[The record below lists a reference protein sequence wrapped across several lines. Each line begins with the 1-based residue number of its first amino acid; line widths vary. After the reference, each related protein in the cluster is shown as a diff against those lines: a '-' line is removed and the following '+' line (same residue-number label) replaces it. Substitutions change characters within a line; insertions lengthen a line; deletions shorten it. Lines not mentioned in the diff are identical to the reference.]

1 MNFEEIKK
9 RYNYLTTLELEQELK
24 ERTTRRR
31 SSWMVGA
38 DCCDIESNTIRAC
51 REILRERAI

>member
-1 MNFEEIKK
+1 MSFEEIKK
-9 RYNYLTTLELEQELK
+9 RYNYLTTPELEQELK

-31 SSWMVGA
+31 SSWMAGA
-38 DCCDIESNTIRAC
+38 ECCDIEANAIRAC